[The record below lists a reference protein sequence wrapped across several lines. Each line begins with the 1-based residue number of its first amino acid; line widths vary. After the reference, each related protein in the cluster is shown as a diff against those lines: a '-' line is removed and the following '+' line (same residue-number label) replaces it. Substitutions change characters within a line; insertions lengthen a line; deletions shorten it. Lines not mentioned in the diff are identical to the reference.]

1 MQTPPVTLSS
11 IELYFTKY
19 KLKLFNLILLAQAL
33 PLIKA
38 LLFVAFINIIFTRYI
53 LNNKNIF
60 IYKHILETIISL
72 NINQL
77 FKRGTGK
84 LSYIALCCSLFIV

>member
-19 KLKLFNLILLAQAL
+19 KLKLFNFILLAQAPSL
-33 PLIKA
+33 PEA
-38 LLFVAFINIIFTRYI
+38 LLFLAFINIIFLRYI

-72 NINQL
+72 NINQ
-77 FKRGTGK
+77 FESINTKKFEMNQTD
-84 LSYIALCCSLFIV
+84 